1 VKNRLG
7 KSTQE
12 IRPMPHPEIGDPSP
26 WIARFAPLVP
36 EGCAVLDVAA
46 GGGRHTAL
54 FRRLGHPVVAVD
66 RDIAGLAAAASD
78 PHVEIVAH
86 DLERDGWPFAG
97 ERFGAVV
104 VTNYLWRP
112 LLPAIV
118 AAVAANGVLLY
129 ETFGIGHERF
139 GRPSNPAFLLRPG
152 ELLEAVAGRLDVL
165 AYECGETAR
174 PAIVQRLCALGA
186 DAPHTIS

>member
-1 VKNRLG
+1 
-7 KSTQE
+7 
-12 IRPMPHPEIGDPSP
+12 MPHPGNRDPSP

-36 EGCAVLDVAA
+36 KGGTVLDVAA

-66 RDIAGLAAAASD
+66 RDIAGLAAFASD

-86 DLERDGWPFAG
+86 DLERDGWPFTG
-97 ERFGAVV
+97 VCFGTVV

-112 LLPAIV
+112 LLPNIV
-118 AAVAANGVLLY
+118 ATVAPNGVLLY
-129 ETFGIGHERF
+129 ETFGVGHERF

-152 ELLEAVAGRLDVL
+152 ELLEAVTGRLDVL
-165 AYECGETAR
+165 AYECGETNH
-174 PAIVQRLCALGA
+174 PAVVQRLCAVGA
-186 DAPHTIS
+186 GAPHTIS